1 MIGMVD
7 LSGKG
12 SKIHGIVEEY
22 VAKGDISTG
31 GFVKL
36 INEKYGYICG
46 TNTEL
51 SNANNSGKN
60 MLAIALD
67 VNRVLV
73 LYNKDS
79 YLYGMICNVTDKN
92 ITIEKDKCIDNNPD
106 SGVYFSAVLLEEN
119 KVFVTYKYVA
129 GERNFINATI
139 LTITDTIQT
148 GTNEQID
155 SAILDNVCLTK
166 LNSNKVLIAYTLNF
180 SLYGIVCTIN
190 GTTITVGTR
199 TKMADADKIWQIVT
213 ISETMVLALY
223 KGKDNAYLCG
233 ATCTISGTSI
243 APQNYAI
250 LSALGSVSQAV
261 YVVLINSNTV
271 FIAYSS
277 GTNNYLY
284 GLICN
289 IAGTTMT
296 VNTETQLSIQ
306 KHSAEAISVVKN
318 GENKIIVVHSN
329 GVEIHL
335 CATAIEIDSNTII
348 VRNTEILSTIEGS
361 AYAVFAVAIGAD
373 IFIVHNS
380 NTDTY
385 KLHGLVVEP
394 ILITEAQAATQQDK
408 IYRHSPKQSTRR
420 TSRQGHKTKLYYRG
434 GKLK

>member
-12 SKIHGIVEEY
+12 SKINGIVEEY
-22 VAKGDISTG
+22 VASGNINAG

-51 SNANNSGKN
+51 SNADNSGKN

-79 YLYGMICNVTDKN
+79 YLYGMLCTITDKN
-92 ITIEKDKCIDNNPD
+92 ITIEEDKCIDSNSNT
-106 SGVYFSAVLLEEN
+106 GIYFSAELLEEN

-139 LTITDTIQT
+139 LTITDTIQI

-155 SAILDNVCLTK
+155 NAMLDNICLTK

-180 SLYGIVCTIN
+180 NLYGIVCTISN
-190 GTTITVGTR
+190 TTITVGTR
-199 TKMADADKIWQIVT
+199 TKMADADKIWQIVAN
-213 ISETMVLALY
+213 ENMVLILY

-233 ATCTISGTSI
+233 ATCTINGTSI
-243 APQNYAI
+243 APQNYTV
-250 LSALGSVSQAV
+250 LSALDSVTQAV
-261 YVVLINSNTV
+261 YAVLINSNTV

-277 GTNNYLY
+277 GINNYLY
-284 GLICN
+284 GLICT
-289 IAGTTMT
+289 IANTTMT

-306 KHSAEAISVVKN
+306 KHSAQAISVIKN
-318 GENKIIVVHSN
+318 SENKIIILHSN
-329 GVEIHL
+329 GTERHL

-348 VRNTEILSTIEGS
+348 VRNTEILSAIEEY
-361 AYAVFAVAIGAD
+361 AYAISATLIGAD
-373 IFIVHNS
+373 IFIAHN
-380 NTDTY
+380 NNADTN
-385 KLHGLVVEP
+385 KLHGIVIEP
-394 ILITEAQAATQQDK
+394 TIVPEVQTATQQDK
-408 IYRHSPKQSTRR
+408 IFGIAT
-420 TSRQGHKTKLYYRG
+420 TKAIDGQVVKVVRPNYNESEEN
-434 GKLK
+434 